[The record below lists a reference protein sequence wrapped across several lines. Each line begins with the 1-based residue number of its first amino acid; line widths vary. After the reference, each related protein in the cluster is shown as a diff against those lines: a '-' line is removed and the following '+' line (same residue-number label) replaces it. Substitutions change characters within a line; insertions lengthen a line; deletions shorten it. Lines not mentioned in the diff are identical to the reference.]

1 MSTAMNSA
9 EENMRLMK
17 TLDDAWN
24 AQDWDTFDSRHAE
37 NVVVYWPGQPEP
49 TRGGPA
55 HRTESIEFFKT
66 FPDNHVGND
75 PYKVLFGQGEWT
87 CSVARFTG
95 TMKGPMKRPDGTTIP
110 PTNKSFEVEFCTV
123 AHWQN
128 GRIVEERLFYD
139 LVGLLRQIGVG

>member
-1 MSTAMNSA
+1 MSTAMNSV

-55 HRTESIEFFKT
+55 HRAESIEFFKT

-128 GRIVEERLFYD
+128 GKIVEERLFYD
-139 LVGLLRQIGVG
+139 LVGLMRQIGVG

>member
-1 MSTAMNSA
+1 MSTAMNSV
-9 EENMRLMK
+9 EENIRLMK

-55 HRTESIEFFKT
+55 HRAESIEFFKT

-110 PTNKSFEVEFCTV
+110 PTNKSFDVEFCTV

-128 GRIVEERLFYD
+128 GQIVEERLFYD
-139 LVGLLRQIGVG
+139 LVGLMRQIGVG